1 MQLRVIYM
9 YCCHHHMFSLPS
21 LTFYD
26 YACTFILRLWRMH
39 EQYVTSFFSQIKL
52 YSYLSKCIGTENFF
66 VNKSES
72 KW

>member
-1 MQLRVIYM
+1 MSLRVIYMYM

-39 EQYVTSFFSQIKL
+39 EQYVTSFFHCFSQIKL
-52 YSYLSKCIGTENFF
+52 YSYLSNIN
-66 VNKSES
+66 V
-72 KW
+72 